1 MNDLKIKE
9 ISRFLE
15 NDILKT
21 KIVITENGKDKE
33 IILSGNGELK
43 IAVEA

>member
-9 ISRFLE
+9 ISRFIE
-15 NDILKT
+15 DNMQKT
-21 KIVITENGKDKE
+21 KLIISHNGKDTE

-43 IAVEA
+43 TAVKL